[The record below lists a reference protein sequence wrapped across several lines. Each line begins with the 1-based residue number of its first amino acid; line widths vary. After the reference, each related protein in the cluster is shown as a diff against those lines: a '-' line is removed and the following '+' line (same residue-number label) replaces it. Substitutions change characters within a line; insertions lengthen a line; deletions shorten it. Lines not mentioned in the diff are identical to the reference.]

1 MLRPV
6 LLGGSGMETGLS
18 KADPH
23 CRGKK
28 VATGFTPD
36 DQEIIVDTK
45 PKQRLHSPG
54 NQASPRFSLTV

>member
-6 LLGGSGMETGLS
+6 LGGSGMEMGLS

-23 CRGKK
+23 CRRKK

-45 PKQRLHSPG
+45 PKQRLRSPG
-54 NQASPRFSLTV
+54 NQASPRFGLTV